1 MVQDATEEEGNL
13 PAPSIGAGRG
23 RRSGERE
30 CHHAGARQVFAAT
43 APDVFEDKLLQER
56 LLHGHRD
63 QGAGVR
69 LGGTKGSLVHS
80 RSAVQ
85 LQRHL
90 QEVVAAG

>member
-1 MVQDATEEEGNL
+1 MVQDAAEEEGNL

-63 QGAGVR
+63 QGASIR
-69 LGGTKGSLVHS
+69 LGSTEGGFVHS
-80 RSAVQ
+80 GGAAQ
-85 LQRHL
+85 LQ
-90 QEVVAAG
+90 